1 MSILT
6 TTINILL
13 EVLNSSIRQGKNI
26 KRIQI
31 ENENVKLN

>member
-13 EVLNSSIRQGKNI
+13 EVLNSSIRQGKNM
-26 KRIQI
+26 KSIQI
-31 ENENVKLN
+31 ENEDIKLH